1 MIIADTHSWIWW
13 ISSPSRLS
21 VRARRALESE
31 PEIGVSAISCW
42 ELAML
47 VTKRRLGLDRDV
59 LVWIKQSLARPRV
72 NLLPL
77 SPEVAVAAASLVGEF
92 DGDPA
97 DRIIAATALRHRAQ
111 LVTKDRR
118 MRNYK
123 KLRTV
128 W

>member
-1 MIIADTHSWIWW
+1 
-13 ISSPSRLS
+13 
-21 VRARRALESE
+21 
-31 PEIGVSAISCW
+31 
-42 ELAML
+42 ML

-59 LVWIKQSLARPRV
+59 LVWIKQALARPRMA
-72 NLLPL
+72 LLPL
-77 SPEVAVAAASLVGEF
+77 SPEVAVGAAGLVGEF

-97 DRIIAATALRHRAQ
+97 DRFIAATALRHRAQ

-118 MRNYK
+118 MRNHK

>member
-13 ISSPSRLS
+13 ISSPSKLG
-21 VRARRALESE
+21 VRARRALESA
-31 PEIGVSAISCW
+31 PEIGICAISCW

-47 VTKRRLGLDRDV
+47 VAKGRLGLDREV
-59 LVWIKQSLARPRV
+59 LVWIKQALARPRM

-77 SPEVAVAAASLVGEF
+77 SPEVAVGAAGLVGELNA
-92 DGDPA
+92 DPA
-97 DRIIAATALRHRAQ
+97 DRIIAATALRQRAQ

-118 MRNYK
+118 MRDYK
-123 KLRTV
+123 KLHTV

>member
-1 MIIADTHSWIWW
+1 
-13 ISSPSRLS
+13 
-21 VRARRALESE
+21 
-31 PEIGVSAISCW
+31 
-42 ELAML
+42 ML
-47 VTKRRLGLDRDV
+47 VAKRRLGLDRDV
-59 LVWIKQSLARPRV
+59 LVWIKQVLARPRM

-77 SPEVAVAAASLVGEF
+77 SPEVAAGAADLAREF
-92 DGDPA
+92 SGDPA

-111 LVTKDRR
+111 LVTKDRG